1 MTIPS
6 PARVALAD
14 PSEAVRSAEI
24 LPVVSQHFEIVQRSD
39 AGGSLLQYLLHD
51 IAGHFG
57 SDDPAALAVLRLL
70 FSVEDTLL
78 EVGDLQSDFALVV
91 ARPRPVA
98 ASRR

>member
-1 MTIPS
+1 MRNGPEPPWFRARELAGIALMVGSAVLIGLFQRELPPREPS
-6 PARVALAD
+6 
-14 PSEAVRSAEI
+14 
-24 LPVVSQHFEIVQRSD
+24 
-39 AGGSLLQYLLHD
+39 
-51 IAGHFG
+51 
-57 SDDPAALAVLRLL
+57 LRLL